1 MKKYKLLVIGLL
13 LSSWSF
19 GQTDSLNAY
28 LETAAKNNPSVLQ
41 KWSEYQAALQK
52 VPQVGSLP
60 DPELNLGIFL
70 KPMELLGGNQVA
82 DVQLMQMFPWFGVL
96 KNAKDEMSLMA
107 NASLASVQEI
117 KLQVYYEVRTT
128 WYALYQN
135 REQLRIMEQNLV
147 LLRQLERLATSRYR
161 SGASSGTNPSN
172 SVASDMPVKAE
183 SNGGGM
189 TGMSGSASAPTPLSA
204 PMAAYSM
211 ASAGMSSTA
220 GGGISEIFSLQLET
234 QELLNNIE
242 ALNDAFRN
250 LQFKFNTLLNRS
262 VECSIELP
270 AATYKDDF
278 QPPSD
283 SVLKDNP
290 MLEMIRFEQE
300 SLLARKK
307 MSERM
312 GYPMVGIG
320 LKYAVLSKNPAS
332 TNMMN
337 GQDMLM
343 PMVSVSLPIYRKKYK
358 AIQKEVE
365 WRKTASE
372 QSYEAMLNLMQTDYQ
387 DALLNFREAQRRIR
401 LYDRQR
407 LLAEK
412 SYQLQLKRFGASSA
426 SLSDVQNL
434 SRQLLDYSLKSLN
447 ANVDLLRAQAKIR
460 QLTAKE

>member
-1 MKKYKLLVIGLL
+1 MKKSKLLLIALL
-13 LSSWSF
+13 LSLFSY
-19 GQTDSLNAY
+19 GQTDSLKAY
-28 LETAAKNNPSVLQ
+28 LETSARSNPSVQ
-41 KWSEYQAALQK
+41 QRWSEYQAALQK

-60 DPELNLGIFL
+60 DPELNLGFFL

-82 DVQLMQMFPWFGVL
+82 DLQLMQMFPWFGVL

-107 NASLASVQEI
+107 NASLASVQEM
-117 KLQVYYEVRTT
+117 KLQVFYEVRTT

-135 REQLRIMEQNLV
+135 REQLRIMEQNLT

-161 SGASSGTNPSN
+161 SGATNSTPSSGSAVPNPT
-172 SVASDMPVKAE
+172 VKTE

-189 TGMSGSASAPTPLSA
+189 TGMSGSTSAPTPASA
-204 PMAAYSM
+204 PMATTSM
-211 ASAGMSSTA
+211 ASTGT
-220 GGGISEIFSLQLET
+220 GGLSEIYALQLQA
-234 QELLNNIE
+234 QELLNTIE
-242 ALNDAFRN
+242 TLNDAFRN

-262 VECSIELP
+262 VESAIELP
-270 AATYKDDF
+270 AAPFKDDF

-283 SVLKDNP
+283 SALKYNP

-300 SLLARKK
+300 SLEARKK

-320 LKYAVLSKNPAS
+320 LKYSVLSKNPAS
-332 TNMMN
+332 SNMMN

-387 DALLNFREAQRRIR
+387 DALLNYRDAQRRIL
-401 LYDRQR
+401 LYERQR

-412 SYQLQLKRFGASSA
+412 SYQLQLKRFGASSG
-426 SLSDVQNL
+426 SLADVQNL
-434 SRQLLDYSLKSLN
+434 SRQLLDYSLNSLN
-447 ANVDLLRAQAKIR
+447 ASVDLLRAQAKIR
-460 QLTAKE
+460 QLTATE

>member
-1 MKKYKLLVIGLL
+1 MKNYKILLACLAM
-13 LSSWSF
+13 SSLCY
-19 GQTDSLNAY
+19 GQTDSLKAY
-28 LETAAKNNPSVLQ
+28 LETSARNNPSVQ
-41 KWSEYQAALQK
+41 QRWSEYQAALQK

-60 DPELNLGIFL
+60 DPELNLGFFL

-82 DVQLMQMFPWFGVL
+82 DLQLMQMFPWFGVL

-107 NASLASVQEI
+107 NASLASVQEM
-117 KLQVYYEVRTT
+117 KLQVFYEVRST

-135 REQLRIMEQNLV
+135 REQLRIMEQNLT

-161 SGASSGTNPSN
+161 SGASSGTIPSN
-172 SVASDMPVKAE
+172 NAATGTPVKTE
-183 SNGGGM
+183 SSGSGM
-189 TGMSGSASAPTPLSA
+189 SGMSGSAGAPTPASA
-204 PMAAYSM
+204 PMATTAM
-211 ASAGMSSTA
+211 ASTGT
-220 GGGISEIFSLQLET
+220 GGGLSEIYALQLQV
-234 QELLNNIE
+234 QELLNSIE
-242 ALNDAFRN
+242 TLNDAFRN

-262 VECSIELP
+262 VESSIELP
-270 AATYKDDF
+270 AAPFIDDF

-283 SVLKDNP
+283 SALKNNP

-300 SLLARKK
+300 SLEARKK

-320 LKYAVLSKNPAS
+320 LKYSVLSKNPAS
-332 TNMMN
+332 TSMMN

-343 PMVSVSLPIYRKKYK
+343 PMVSVTLPVYRKKYK

-372 QSYEAMLNLMQTDYQ
+372 QSYQAMLNLMQTDYQ
-387 DALLNFREAQRRIR
+387 DALLNYRDAQRRIL
-401 LYDRQR
+401 LYERQR

-412 SYQLQLKRFGASSA
+412 SYQLQLKRFGASSG

-434 SRQLLDYSLKSLN
+434 SRQLLDYSLNSLN
-447 ANVDLLRAQAKIR
+447 ASVDLLRAQAKIR
-460 QLTAKE
+460 QLTATE